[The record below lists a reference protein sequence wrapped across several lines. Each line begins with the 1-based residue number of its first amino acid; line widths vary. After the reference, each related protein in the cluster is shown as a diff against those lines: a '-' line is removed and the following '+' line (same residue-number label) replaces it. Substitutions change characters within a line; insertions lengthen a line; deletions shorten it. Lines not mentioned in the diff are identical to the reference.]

1 MQDAKTFGRRIKE
14 AREKKELNQK
24 QLAEK
29 LDITPQAL
37 SSYETGKKLPPM
49 ETTVNI
55 AKELDISLDW
65 LFGLPER
72 SAQAEIS
79 TLADVVELIE
89 KIAEYEFLCS
99 DAAEVSYFPGGT
111 DSEQIA
117 GIRFDGV
124 DIERQECF
132 DPDCRRFIDVCNSK
146 ETVIRIR
153 NEELYD
159 YFDKRRKVLKLL
171 NDGTLDTDFY
181 SSWLAG
187 EKEKL
192 RQHHLLSRAEW
203 LSKLDDDE
211 LPF

>member
-29 LDITPQAL
+29 LGITPQAL

-72 SAQAEIS
+72 SAQAEIL
-79 TLADVVELIE
+79 TLADVVDLIE
-89 KIAEYEFLCS
+89 KLSRYTILKF
-99 DAAEVSYFPGGT
+99 DAAKVTYFFKGT
-111 DSEQIA
+111 VNEQIA
-117 GIRFDGV
+117 GMKFDGIDLRQKIGFEDPQLYSEEYAR
-124 DIERQECF
+124 DIS
-132 DPDCRRFIDVCNSK
+132 VSK
-146 ETVIRIR
+146 EAAILIQ
-153 NEELYD
+153 NEKLYD
-159 YFDKRRKVLKLL
+159 YFDKRSKVMKLVW
-171 NDGTLDTDFY
+171 DKTLDWDFY
-181 SSWLAG
+181 CSWLSG

-192 RQHHLLSRAEW
+192 KEHHLE
-203 LSKLDDDE
+203 LDGE

>member
-14 AREKKELNQK
+14 ARERKELNQK

-29 LDITPQAL
+29 LGITPQAL

-49 ETTVNI
+49 ETAVNI

-72 SAQAEIS
+72 SAQMEIS
-79 TLADVVELIE
+79 TLADVVDLIE
-89 KIAEYEFLCS
+89 KISRYETLKF
-99 DAAEVSYFPGGT
+99 DAAKVTYFFKGT

-117 GIRFDGV
+117 GMQFDGV
-124 DIERQECF
+124 DLRQKFGFE
-132 DPDCRRFIDVCNSK
+132 DPQLYSEEYTRDISTSK
-146 ETVIRIR
+146 EAAILIQ

-159 YFDKRRKVLKLL
+159 YFDKRSKVMKLVC
-171 NDGTLDTDFY
+171 DRTLDLDFY
-181 SSWLAG
+181 RSWLSG

-192 RQHHLLSRAEW
+192 KKHRLELP
-203 LSKLDDDE
+203 E